1 MAKFKPGTSGNP
13 KGRPKGVPN
22 PQARIRQVIG
32 DDMPRILAVLR
43 DKALDGDVQAASLL
57 LSRCLPALRP
67 ASAAVELP
75 GAGKT
80 LAERAESIAAAA
92 VAGELPPDA
101 AADLMGLLATQ
112 ARIKEVAE
120 LEARIAALEESCGKT
135 S

>member
-67 ASAAVELP
+67 TSAAVELP

-80 LAERAESIAAAA
+80 LAERAEAITAAA

-101 AADLMGLLATQ
+101 AADLMSVIAAH
-112 ARIKEVAE
+112 ARVKEIAE
-120 LEARIAALEESCGKT
+120 LEARISALEGKNGET